1 MSKESRSS
9 PRAWLALQAHL
20 ALASV
25 RPKTQK
31 NHASPAG
38 YWWMCKY
45 STLIWML
52 RLLINPACSNATQW
66 LICIQM
72 NDFVYQCSIDP
83 LFQITQLRG
92 HSTFLHK
99 QSVEQWHSQ
108 RIRSTFLLY
117 RNCFP
122 FCFDVIR
129 FTRKWFP
136 DYVSKTGFEKRTAQ
150 RRKTNIPNLNQN
162 WFIVSCQAVD
172 NVLIYRVEL
181 HFTLNSCN

>member
-1 MSKESRSS
+1 MCRYSK
-9 PRAWLALQAHL
+9 
-20 ALASV
+20 
-25 RPKTQK
+25 
-31 NHASPAG
+31 
-38 YWWMCKY
+38 
-45 STLIWML
+45 LIWML
-52 RLLINPACSNATQW
+52 RLLINPAWSNATQW

-72 NDFVYQCSIDP
+72 KYNVSHKTLFISVQSIHFFR
-83 LFQITQLRG
+83 LLNW

-99 QSVEQWHSQ
+99 QSAEQWHSQ

-117 RNCFP
+117 RNCFS

-181 HFTLNSCN
+181 HFALNSCN